1 MTKTDFLKKLKAGLL
16 AGTMAATL
24 SACGHEPEEEKNTN
38 ETTIAVE
45 DTTKETKTTKE
56 ETTKESKETATKEET
71 TDNDTEIVENTTKE
85 NGESKTNN
93 TTTKNNINNNTAQTN
108 RVTTTN
114 HSSNTTKNN
123 TTTVG
128 TQRTQAPVNTKQ
140 QVTTKATTTTTKAVQ
155 TTTTQKVTQ
164 APVTTTTVPVKQNY
178 TKYDMQ
184 DSNPEIAAKAF
195 KQLSEEL
202 REELFNGYYVSDES
216 YGMTAGYE
224 QAKIILAALNYYNG
238 NISPET
244 LANNDA
250 LGKLSRED
258 MEKYCVN
265 LDLPQE
271 QYIYGSRV
279 DFNKYVI
286 DDDFADEIESITD
299 KYFDWKDNGNSE
311 TIATSFEEYHKDNN
325 YKHLEN
331 VDNFVKFYCMYT
343 IIDEY
348 EYTDNSEKDR
358 KTLRENLIIPMY
370 ENYEQYIGKTY
381 SR

>member
-24 SACGHEPEEEKNTN
+24 SACGHEPEKEKNTN

-108 RVTTTN
+108 RVTTIN

-155 TTTTQKVTQ
+155 TQAPTTTA
-164 APVTTTTVPVKQNY
+164 APVVTTTVPVKQNY

-244 LANNDA
+244 LAHNDA

-299 KYFDWKDNGNSE
+299 KYFEWKDNGNSE

-358 KTLRENLIIPMY
+358 ETLREYLIIPMY
-370 ENYEQYIGKTY
+370 ESYEQYKEQSY

>member
-24 SACGHEPEEEKNTN
+24 SACGHEPEKEKNTN

-71 TDNDTEIVENTTKE
+71 TDNDTEIVENTTK
-85 NGESKTNN
+85 NN
-93 TTTKNNINNNTAQTN
+93 TTTKNNINNNTTQTN
-108 RVTTTN
+108 RVTTIN

-123 TTTVG
+123 TTTPVG
-128 TQRTQAPVNTKQ
+128 TQRTEAPVTTKQ
-140 QVTTKATTTTTKAVQ
+140 QVTTKATPTTTKAVQ

-244 LANNDA
+244 LAHNDA

-358 KTLRENLIIPMY
+358 ETLREYLIIPMY
-370 ENYEQYIGKTY
+370 ESYEQYKEQSY